1 MHGRMPEQALSIDL
15 ARDGGHVVLL
25 RIVIIG
31 VALQDDGAALSY
43 QLDAI
48 PGVYTLVDD
57 VAKLQRGIAALS

>member
-25 RIVIIG
+25 RIVVIG
-31 VALQDDGAALSY
+31 VALQDDGAALPY
-43 QLDAI
+43 QLDAF
-48 PGVYTLVDD
+48 PGMYTLVDD